1 MAEKKTCFEEAYDV
15 LDKLSADEIKRLEYE
30 AREKAI
36 KEYNTQMWSA
46 ENRGLK
52 KGREEGLKEGREE
65 GFKEAIMSMLKAGLP
80 VEKVAEI
87 MEITVEE
94 IREIERRKN

>member
-15 LDKLSADEIKRLEYE
+15 LDRLSADEIKRLEYE

-36 KEYNTQMWSA
+36 KDYNTQMWSA

-65 GFKEAIMSMLKAGLP
+65 AIMSMLKAGLP
-80 VEKVAEI
+80 VEKIAEI
-87 MEITVEE
+87 MDITMGEIQ
-94 IREIERRKN
+94 EIERKKN

>member
-36 KEYNTQMWSA
+36 KDYNTQMWSA

-52 KGREEGLKEGREE
+52 KGREEGLK
-65 GFKEAIMSMLKAGLP
+65 
-80 VEKVAEI
+80 
-87 MEITVEE
+87 
-94 IREIERRKN
+94 

>member
-36 KEYNTQMWSA
+36 KDYNTQMWSA

-52 KGREEGLKEGREE
+52 KGREEGRED
-65 GFKEAIMSMLKAGLP
+65 AIMSMLKAGLP
-80 VEKVAEI
+80 VEIVAEI
-87 MEITVEE
+87 MEITVEKIQE
-94 IREIERRKN
+94 IKRKKIDNYYKNC